1 MKTFLTL
8 ALTLVLTASLFV
20 GCGCTNQ
27 KMDGNNPTV
36 LPTNEEIWDTTETTK
51 YTTESTTST
60 TGTIVTETTEETRN
74 INETEI
80 KNGVNAHTEMMEK
93 IREKE
98 KAEKEK
104 KKAEKE
110 ANAATGIAESP
121 SSRMMPKNR

>member
-27 KMDGNNPTV
+27 KMDSTNPTV
-36 LPTNEEIWDTTETTK
+36 LPTNEEIWNSTETTRT
-51 YTTESTTST
+51 TTEATTNTT
-60 TGTIVTETTEETRN
+60 TGTMVTETTEETGS

-80 KNGVNAHTEMMEK
+80 KNGVNAHTEMMDK
-93 IREKE
+93 IRENE
-98 KAEKEK
+98 KAEKETK
-104 KKAEKE
+104 
-110 ANAATGIAESP
+110 NAAGNTENP

>member
-27 KMDGNNPTV
+27 KMDSTNPTV
-36 LPTNEEIWDTTETTK
+36 LPTNEEIWNSTETTGN
-51 YTTESTTST
+51 TTGTTTNTT
-60 TGTIVTETTEETRN
+60 TGTIVTETTEETGS

-80 KNGVNAHTEMMEK
+80 KNGVNAHTEMMDK

-98 KAEKEK
+98 NTEKETK
-104 KKAEKE
+104 
-110 ANAATGIAESP
+110 NAAGNAENS